1 MLAKQMIARH
11 IHHGEEAF
19 YVLEGATVVTRMRP
33 PKGRCWLIRI
43 EMLGGLFLTACQIGS
58 LDTWFR
64 LRDPFLDRS
73 IAPRVPPR

>member
-1 MLAKQMIARH
+1 MQAKQMIARH

-43 EMLGGLFLTACQIGS
+43 ECSADYF
-58 LDTWFR
+58 
-64 LRDPFLDRS
+64 
-73 IAPRVPPR
+73 

>member
-19 YVLEGATVVTRMRP
+19 YVLEGATVVTRMRHSD
-33 PKGRCWLIRI
+33 R
-43 EMLGGLFLTACQIGS
+43 MLGGLFLTACQIGS